1 MTTDF
6 DLDQAQAVLRRT
18 PVVLRAWL
26 LGMPQAWTHNN
37 EGPDTWSPYDIVGH
51 LIHGERVDWIPRAKH
66 ILSGDTETPFEPFD
80 RFAQF
85 KESQG
90 KTLEELLDTF
100 ERLRAESVAVLEGM
114 NLEETHLDLRG
125 AHPAFGSVTL
135 RQLLATWVVH
145 DLNHLAQVARV
156 MAFQMKDQVGPWQQ
170 YLKILGG

>member
-6 DLDQAQAVLRRT
+6 DLDQGLAVLCRT

-26 LGMPQAWTHNN
+26 SGMPQACTHNN

-51 LIHGERVDWIPRAKH
+51 LIHGERTDWIPRAKH
-66 ILSGDTETPFEPFD
+66 ILSGKTDTPFEPFD

-85 KESQG
+85 QESQG
-90 KTLEELLDTF
+90 KTLEDLLDTF
-100 ERLRAESVAVLEGM
+100 ERLRAESVATLEGM
-114 NLEETHLDLRG
+114 RLGETHLDLHG

-156 MAFQMKDQVGPWQQ
+156 MAFQLKDQVGPWRK
-170 YLKILGG
+170 YLKVLA